1 MSLLRKTEHY
11 LWAEKYRPKALD
23 AFIGN
28 DTVKRAVE
36 GFIAKQDIPH
46 LLFFGTA
53 GTGKTSLAKLIV
65 KHLPCD
71 HIYINASD
79 ERTIDTIRD
88 KIVGFAATVSF
99 NPLRVVILDEA
110 DYLPALSQA
119 ALRNV
124 METYSIHSR
133 FILTCNYVERMTSPI
148 VSRCSG
154 FKVEPPSME
163 AVAEHLAGIL
173 DTEKVTYTIEDV
185 AFIVKSYY
193 PDVRKIINYAQQSV
207 VEGKVKIA
215 EENAVETDYKNKL
228 VDLLRDPKNKATFG
242 DIRQLVADAAFSNY
256 DEVYAFLYEKVDDY
270 AKGKEAAVILELADA
285 VYQSSLV
292 FEKEIT
298 FVAMIQKILK
308 VLQ

>member
-1 MSLLRKTEHY
+1 
-11 LWAEKYRPKALD
+11 
-23 AFIGN
+23 
-28 DTVKRAVE
+28 
-36 GFIAKQDIPH
+36 
-46 LLFFGTA
+46 
-53 GTGKTSLAKLIV
+53 
-65 KHLPCD
+65 
-71 HIYINASD
+71 
-79 ERTIDTIRD
+79 
-88 KIVGFAATVSF
+88 
-99 NPLRVVILDEA
+99 
-110 DYLPALSQA
+110 
-119 ALRNV
+119 
-124 METYSIHSR
+124 
-133 FILTCNYVERMTSPI
+133 
-148 VSRCSG
+148 
-154 FKVEPPSME
+154 ME

-215 EENAVETDYKNKL
+215 EENAFETDYKNKL

-242 DIRQLVADAAFSNY
+242 DIRQLVADATFSNY

-270 AKGKEAAVILELADA
+270 AKGKEAGVILELADA